1 MTTRWDWTQ
10 WVAIA
15 AIAGVC
21 NSPVALTT
29 GLTGTV
35 VRGPITPVC
44 QINVPCD
51 APFSASF
58 DVLRGGRRVASF
70 RSDADGHFTVK
81 LPPGKYVVV
90 PATDAPLMHPSA
102 QAKSVEVG
110 AEGITSIDLV
120 FDTGIR

>member
-1 MTTRWDWTQ
+1 MISRWVSPQ
-10 WVAIA
+10 WLVVAA
-15 AIAGVC
+15 FAGVC

-35 VRGPITPVC
+35 RRGPVTPVC
-44 QINVPCD
+44 QVGVPCD

-58 DVLRGGRRVASF
+58 DVLRGARRVASF

-81 LPPGKYVVV
+81 LAAGTYTIV
-90 PATDAPLMHPSA
+90 PAADAPLMNPSA
-102 QAKSVEVG
+102 QSKTVEVTP
-110 AEGITSIDLV
+110 EGITSVDLV